1 MNENAN
7 RIEAFS
13 DGVFAIA
20 ITLLI
25 LEIKVPAPARDAA
38 GLWAGLLALW
48 PSYLAFLFS
57 FVVIL
62 IMWVNHHELLRMVS
76 GVNYPFLF
84 ANGMLLLCV
93 TFVPFPT
100 AVLAAHLSSPDA
112 RAAVAFYC
120 ATMFVSSLMWNA
132 LFVTIV
138 RYGLLRSSV
147 SAETVAR
154 GGRITAACW
163 STSRPRSSR
172 SCSRGS
178 ASRSTFRCGCS
189 GSGWAIAPYGPRGAR
204 TPSPTSRPH
213 TWNEDRTH
221 VELARARRLS
231 GESAKDKNDFAAM
244 QARGEHVMGVD
255 QYTSAHVFEDL
266 PDGRRVG
273 LDRDDPSDMA
283 GIK

>member
-7 RIEAFS
+7 RIEVFS

-20 ITLLI
+20 ITLLL
-25 LEIKVPAPARDAA
+25 LEIKVPARARDAA

-120 ATMFVSSLMWNA
+120 ATMFVSSLMLNA
-132 LFVTIV
+132 LFVTLV
-138 RYGLLRSSV
+138 RRAYYGGVLVYLAATLLAFVQPWLGLAVNVSLWVLWIRLGYRAVRTAGSSDTLTHI
-147 SAETVAR
+147 E
-154 GGRITAACW
+154 
-163 STSRPRSSR
+163 
-172 SCSRGS
+172 
-178 ASRSTFRCGCS
+178 
-189 GSGWAIAPYGPRGAR
+189 AP
-204 TPSPTSRPH
+204 H
-213 TWNEDRTH
+213 LE
-221 VELARARRLS
+221 
-231 GESAKDKNDFAAM
+231 
-244 QARGEHVMGVD
+244 
-255 QYTSAHVFEDL
+255 
-266 PDGRRVG
+266 
-273 LDRDDPSDMA
+273 
-283 GIK
+283 

>member
-1 MNENAN
+1 MNENAT

-25 LEIKVPAPARDAA
+25 LEIKVPGPARDAA
-38 GLWAGLLALW
+38 ALWAGLLALW

-84 ANGMLLLCV
+84 ANGMLLLCI
-93 TFVPFPT
+93 TFLPFPT

-154 GGRITAACW
+154 VRRAYYGGVLVYLAATLLAFVKPWLGLAVNVSLWVLWIRLGYRAVRTAG
-163 STSRPRSSR
+163 TSD
-172 SCSRGS
+172 
-178 ASRSTFRCGCS
+178 TVTQ
-189 GSGWAIAPYGPRGAR
+189 IEAP
-204 TPSPTSRPH
+204 H
-213 TWNEDRTH
+213 LE
-221 VELARARRLS
+221 
-231 GESAKDKNDFAAM
+231 
-244 QARGEHVMGVD
+244 
-255 QYTSAHVFEDL
+255 
-266 PDGRRVG
+266 
-273 LDRDDPSDMA
+273 
-283 GIK
+283 